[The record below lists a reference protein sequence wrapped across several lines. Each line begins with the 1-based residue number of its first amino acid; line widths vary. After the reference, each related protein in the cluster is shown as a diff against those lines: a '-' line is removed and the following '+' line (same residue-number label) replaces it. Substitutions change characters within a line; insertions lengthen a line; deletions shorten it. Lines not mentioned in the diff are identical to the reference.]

1 MVLGII
7 TVVIVSWYVVPGL
20 PDIDTLKDVK
30 LQVPLR
36 VYSEDFSL
44 IAEFGEKRRAPINIH
59 EVQPKLTQA
68 FLAAEDDRF
77 MCTLALIGKVLQEP
91 FIH

>member
-7 TVVIVSWYVVPGL
+7 TVVIVSWYVLPGL

-36 VYSEDFSL
+36 VYSAGL
-44 IAEFGEKRRAPINIH
+44 Y
-59 EVQPKLTQA
+59 L
-68 FLAAEDDRF
+68 
-77 MCTLALIGKVLQEP
+77 
-91 FIH
+91 